1 MNGKSLKQLITIAFN
16 ILYVP
21 YSTKEIRNAYKW
33 KHSIKSKNQ
42 LIILMITDGENDI
55 ILL

>member
-33 KHSIKSKNQ
+33 KHNIKSKNQ

>member
-33 KHSIKSKNQ
+33 NHNIKSKNQ